1 MISLADYPASLWE
14 GKGQSSRL
22 LGLQKLSA
30 DSAFINIP
38 GCADLMIKVLSPS
51 LLAVVV

>member
-22 LGLQKLSA
+22 LGLQKAVRRFRLYQHSRLRRF
-30 DSAFINIP
+30 DDKGFI
-38 GCADLMIKVLSPS
+38 SP